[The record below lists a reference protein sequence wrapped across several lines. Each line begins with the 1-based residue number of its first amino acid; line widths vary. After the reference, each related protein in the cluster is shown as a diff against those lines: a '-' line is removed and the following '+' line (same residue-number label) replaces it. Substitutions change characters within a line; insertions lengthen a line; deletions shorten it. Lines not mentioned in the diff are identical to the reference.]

1 VRKWKRRGL
10 GFGAGLA
17 CRFSLFDGI
26 LGVMNKVLKEKIVE
40 AFSSVMPIT
49 IIVLIVSVVLVPIP
63 AGTILEFLCGAALL
77 IIGMGF
83 FTLGADMAMMP
94 MGEGIGIQLTKTSNL
109 FIVLSVSFVMGVVI
123 TIAEPDLQVL
133 ARQVPSIKPSII
145 LVLTV
150 ALGVGLFLLVAVL
163 RTLLKIRLSVLLIVF
178 YVITFALTYF
188 TPQSFVPVAFD
199 SGGVTTGPITVP
211 FILAMGAGVAALR
224 SDKEGASDSFG
235 LVALCSIGPIIAVLL
250 LGVFFKPSGA
260 EVGLSE
266 LSPIET
272 SRDVAKSFALELPG
286 YAKEVL
292 TALAALVAFFVIF
305 QIASRR
311 YKRHQIIRIAIGFA
325 YTFLGLV
332 VFLTGVNVGFIP
344 VGQLLGNDLASS
356 ELKWVLIP
364 LSMLIGYY
372 IVTAEPAVHV
382 LKKQVEDVSGGAIP
396 AKILSRGLA
405 VGMAAALGIT
415 MVRILLHIPIMY
427 ILVPGYAFALVLTF
441 FVPRIFTGIAFD
453 SGGVCSG
460 PLTSTFLLPLA
471 MGVCEGSG
479 GDLMR
484 EAFGIVAMVAMTPL
498 IVIQGMGLM
507 YGAKLKTVAVETEV
521 ALAEAREGS
530 VALAGSITDYDVEA
544 YYD

>member
-1 VRKWKRRGL
+1 ML
-10 GFGAGLA
+10 GA
-17 CRFSLFDGI
+17 
-26 LGVMNKVLKEKIVE
+26 MNKILKEKIIE
-40 AFSSVMPIT
+40 AFTSVLPIT
-49 IIVLIVSVVLVPIP
+49 IIVLIVSVALVPMP

-94 MGEGIGIQLTKTSNL
+94 MGEGIGIQFTKTTSL
-109 FIVLSVSFVMGVVI
+109 FIVLAISFIMGVVI

-133 ARQVPSIKPSII
+133 ARQVPSINPSII

-150 ALGVGLFLLVAVL
+150 ALGVGLFLLIAVL
-163 RTLLKIRLSVLLIVF
+163 RTLLKIRLSALLIVF
-178 YVITFALTYF
+178 YVITFAAASF
-188 TPQSFVPVAFD
+188 TPSAFVPVAFD

-235 LVALCSIGPIIAVLL
+235 MVALCSVGPVLAVLL
-250 LGVFFKPSGA
+250 LGIFFKPSGA
-260 EVGLSE
+260 AVETEAVPL
-266 LSPIET
+266 IET
-272 SRDVAKSFALELPG
+272 SRDVVESFALELPH
-286 YAKEVL
+286 YAEEVV
-292 TALAALVAFFVIF
+292 TALAALVAFFVLF
-305 QIASRR
+305 QIVSRR
-311 YKRHQIIRIAIGFA
+311 YKKHQITRIVIGFL

-344 VGQLLGNDLASS
+344 VGHLLGSDLASS
-356 ELKWVLIP
+356 ELKWVLVP

-382 LKKQVEDVSGGAIP
+382 LNKQVEDISGGAIS
-396 AKILSRGLA
+396 AKIMQRGLA
-405 VGMAAALGIT
+405 VGMSAALGIT

-427 ILVPGYAFALVLTF
+427 ILIPGYAFALILTF

-471 MGVCEGSG
+471 MGVTEGSG

-484 EAFGIVAMVAMTPL
+484 EAFGIVSMVAMAPL
-498 IVIQGMGLM
+498 IVIQAMGLV
-507 YGAKLKTVAVETEV
+507 YGAKLKTVAVEAEA
-521 ALAEAREGS
+521 ALAKARAGS
-530 VALAGSITDYDVEA
+530 VALAGAITDYDVEA

>member
-1 VRKWKRRGL
+1 
-10 GFGAGLA
+10 
-17 CRFSLFDGI
+17 
-26 LGVMNKVLKEKIVE
+26 MNKILKEKIIE

-49 IIVLIVSVVLVPIP
+49 IIVLIVSVVLVPMP

-109 FIVLSVSFVMGVVI
+109 FIVLAISFIMGVLI

-133 ARQVPSIKPSII
+133 AQQVPSINPSIM
-145 LVLTV
+145 LVVTV
-150 ALGVGLFLLVAVL
+150 ALGVGLFLMIAVL
-163 RTLLKIRLSVLLIVF
+163 RTLFKIRLSVLLIIF
-178 YVITFALTYF
+178 YVITFVLAFF
-188 TPQSFVPVAFD
+188 TPDTFVPVAFD

-211 FILAMGAGVAALR
+211 FILAMGIGVAALR
-224 SDKEGASDSFG
+224 SDKESASDSFG
-235 LVALCSIGPIIAVLL
+235 LVALCSIGPIMAVLL
-250 LGVFFKPSGA
+250 LGIFFRPSSA

-266 LSPIET
+266 VLLIET
-272 SRDVAKSFALELPG
+272 SRDVVESFALELPN
-286 YAKEVL
+286 YAEEVSM
-292 TALAALVAFFVIF
+292 ALAAIVLFFVLF
-305 QIASRR
+305 QIISRR
-311 YKRHQIIRIAIGFA
+311 YKKHQIIRIAIGFI
-325 YTFLGLV
+325 YTFVGLV

-344 VGQLLGNDLASS
+344 VGQLLGKDLASS
-356 ELKWVLIP
+356 EIKWVLVP

-382 LKKQVEDVSGGAIP
+382 LKKQVEDISGGAIS
-396 AKILSRGLA
+396 AKILARGLA

-427 ILVPGYAFALVLTF
+427 ILVPGYAFALILTF

-498 IVIQGMGLM
+498 IVIQAMGLV
-507 YGAKLKTVAVETEV
+507 YGAKLKTVAVESEA
-521 ALAEAREGS
+521 ALAKARTGS
-530 VALAGSITDYDVEA
+530 VALAGSITDYNVEA